1 MNYHKLLEKQ
11 LIKFLPQELRA
22 DSSVEKF
29 LSAVNDSYLAFE
41 RDGALAERAF
51 QISEEQYEELNQ
63 MLKHEL
69 DVKKISVNKLKDAV
83 GIFDGV
89 EPGNSSDDLLII
101 AEYLHE
107 EIEKREH
114 AEQALKIKEEKYRG
128 ILANMNL
135 GLMEVDNDEIIQYVN
150 NSFCLMSGYSPEEL
164 LGKNVSVTLK
174 LTSHVQRELDEK
186 TRLRKEGVSDSYEV
200 FVHHKN
206 GEGRWWLISGA
217 PRYNDKNELIGSI
230 GIHLDVT
237 QHKQLELDLIHAKEQ
252 AEASTYAKEMFLAN
266 MSHEIR
272 TPMNAI
278 LGMASQLKKTNLAPS
293 QQFFLSTIHTAADN
307 LLIIINDILDLTKID
322 SGKLTLENIGFVP
335 DHVVERVLHVM
346 MHKAEEK
353 GINLIS
359 SFSDDRLADILIG
372 DPYRIN
378 QVLLNLVSNA
388 IKFTPKGSVEI
399 SCIVLEDAETWQTIK
414 IMVKDTGIGMDEK
427 FKKRLFEKF
436 SQEDDTV
443 TRKYG
448 GTGLGMSIS
457 KQLIELMGG
466 EMEVTTEKNVGSSI
480 SFILKLDKGTQDS
493 LPDVVETEVDMTIFS
508 DKTIL
513 VTDDNEI
520 NRLLATTILRAHHV
534 NCEEA
539 VNGIDAIE
547 KISHHNYDL
556 ILMDVQMPIMDGMEA
571 VEIIRNKMLNKTP
584 IIALTALALKGDNQK
599 CLDAGFNDYLSKP
612 FEESQLLKIVS
623 SWLPKGPPKKEV
635 PVLVEEETVK
645 PLFDLSQ
652 LQVIARGNPDFIEKM
667 KSLFIEQ
674 TPLAV
679 RDIRSA
685 FNDMDYQKISKIA
698 HRIKPSIDAMG
709 ITSLKADILEI
720 EASAVDYGSSERLKE
735 LINHLDEVIGKVTDE
750 LKK

>member
-1 MNYHKLLEKQ
+1 MKYHKLLEKQ
-11 LIKFLPQELRA
+11 LVKFLPQELQGH
-22 DSSVEKF
+22 SSLDKF
-29 LSAVNDSYLAFE
+29 LSAINDSYLAFE

-51 QISEEQYEELNQ
+51 QISEEQYEELND

-69 DVKKISVNKLKDAV
+69 DVKKISVNKLKAAV
-83 GIFDGV
+83 GIFDGA
-89 EPGNSSDDLLII
+89 EADNSSDDLLII

-107 EIEKREH
+107 EIEKRKH
-114 AEQALKIKEEKYRG
+114 AEQALKVKEEKYRG

-135 GLMEVDNDEIIQYVN
+135 GLMEVDNDDIIQYVN
-150 NSFCLMSGYSPEEL
+150 NSFCKMSGYSPEEL
-164 LGKNVSVTLK
+164 LGKNVSATLK
-174 LTSHVQRELDEK
+174 LTGHVQKELDEK
-186 TRLRKEGVSDSYEV
+186 TRLRKKGVSDSYEV

-237 QHKQLELDLIHAKEQ
+237 QHKQLEMDLIHAKEQ

-278 LGMASQLKKTNLAPS
+278 LGMASQLKKTNLAPN
-293 QQFFLSTIHTAADN
+293 QQFFLSTIHAAADN

-335 DHVVERVLHVM
+335 NHIVDRVLHVM

-399 SCIVLEDAETWQTIK
+399 SCIVLEDAETCQTIK

-427 FKKRLFEKF
+427 FRKRLFEKF

-448 GTGLGMSIS
+448 GTGLGMNIS

-480 SFILKLDKGTQDS
+480 SFILKLDKGNRDS
-493 LPDVVETEVDMTIFS
+493 LPDEVETEVDMTIFS

-520 NRLLATTILRAHHV
+520 NRLLATTILKAHHV
-534 NCEEA
+534 NCQEA

-547 KISHHNYDL
+547 KIKHNNYDL

-623 SWLPKGPPKKEV
+623 SWLPKEPAKKEE
-635 PVLVEEETVK
+635 PVLVKEETAL

-652 LQVIARGNPDFIEKM
+652 LQAIARGNPDFIEKM
-667 KSLFIEQ
+667 KNLFIEQ

-679 RDIRSA
+679 RDIQNA
-685 FNDMDYQKISKIA
+685 FMDKDYQKISKIA
-698 HRIKPSIDAMG
+698 HRIKPSVDAMG
-709 ITSLKADILEI
+709 ITSLKDDILEI
-720 EASAVDYGSSERLKE
+720 EASAVDYGDSESLKK
-735 LINHLDEVIGKVTDE
+735 LINHLEEVIEKVIGE
-750 LKK
+750 LRK